1 MQVYVLCQVIDYEGE
16 YLLGVY
22 ASREDAMTAAVRY
35 QATQQGGSIDGLALY
50 TREVGAPAVFGDAAE
65 YFDGTE

>member
-1 MQVYVLCQVIDYEGE
+1 MEVFVLCQVIDYEGE

-35 QATQQGGSIDGLALY
+35 QATQQGGLIDGLALY
-50 TREVGAPAVFGDAAE
+50 TREVGAPAVLDDSAE
-65 YFDGTE
+65 YFGGTE